1 MDELGSLRRSRR
13 GKEKKEPYFG
23 TYHHSTS
30 TASRKIRIVV
40 KAMFTDAFAFLP
52 FGRDEE
58 LMILDVGCGLGFL
71 SCVSAEFY
79 KNSRITGID
88 TFKHASLKRSSLE
101 KAKENARILG
111 FSDRID
117 FKKGDVFGFRPAEKF
132 DIIVSNLVIHN
143 FGKKRFEAY
152 SRISSWA
159 QAGSFFVIGDL
170 FFSPKTDIAELAKAF
185 KILKQIKP
193 KSGFR
198 QYALLVMSKVN
209 PTKKKY
215 IRNAEKVGKSS
226 KIDLGM

>member
-13 GKEKKEPYFG
+13 GKEKTEPNFG

-30 TASRKIRIVV
+30 TTSRKIRIVA
-40 KAMFTDAFAFLP
+40 KSMFADAFASLP
-52 FGRDEE
+52 FERDEE

-71 SCVSAEFY
+71 SCVSAEFF

-88 TFKHASLKRSSLE
+88 TFKHTSLKRSSLE

-117 FKKGDVFGFRPAEKF
+117 FMKGNVFEFTPAEKF

-152 SRISSWA
+152 TRISSWA

-170 FFSPKTDIAELAKAF
+170 FFSPETDIAQLSKAF
-185 KILKQIKP
+185 KMLKQIKP
-193 KSGFR
+193 KTSFR

-209 PTKKKY
+209 PTKKK
-215 IRNAEKVGKSS
+215 
-226 KIDLGM
+226 